1 LPNVPPSTQHFLPT
15 TLHTLRV
22 PAWLDLDPND
32 LAHIHRRLPTQRV
45 RGRSLFR
52 SIEKLPDPNEVTES
66 QVADSQC
73 LPFTSAQGLL
83 DFKESPKALVT
94 KLEPFLGLSLC
105 KDRPSCSI
113 REARPPPHTF
123 PLRRQRPIPT
133 NPCLPLEAKFE
144 RSPTTRA

>member
-1 LPNVPPSTQHFLPT
+1 LPNVPPSTLHFLPT
-15 TLHTLRV
+15 TLHALRI
-22 PAWLDLDPND
+22 PARLDLDPND

-45 RGRSLFR
+45 RGRSLLR
-52 SIEKLPDPNEVTES
+52 SIEKLSDLNEVTES

-113 REARPPPHTF
+113 R
-123 PLRRQRPIPT
+123 
-133 NPCLPLEAKFE
+133 
-144 RSPTTRA
+144 

>member
-1 LPNVPPSTQHFLPT
+1 VTAHRHNATHRPPPSVVRLLTSDDRAHGDALPNVPPSTQHFLPT

-52 SIEKLPDPNEVTES
+52 SIEKLSDPNEVTES

-113 REARPPPHTF
+113 R
-123 PLRRQRPIPT
+123 
-133 NPCLPLEAKFE
+133 
-144 RSPTTRA
+144 

>member
-1 LPNVPPSTQHFLPT
+1 VTAHRHNATHRPPSSVVRLLTSDYRAHGDALPNVPPSTLHFLPT
-15 TLHTLRV
+15 TLRALRI
-22 PAWLDLDPND
+22 PARLDLDPND

-52 SIEKLPDPNEVTES
+52 SIEKLSDPNEVTES

-73 LPFTSAQGLL
+73 LPFTSAQSLL

-113 REARPPPHTF
+113 R
-123 PLRRQRPIPT
+123 
-133 NPCLPLEAKFE
+133 
-144 RSPTTRA
+144 